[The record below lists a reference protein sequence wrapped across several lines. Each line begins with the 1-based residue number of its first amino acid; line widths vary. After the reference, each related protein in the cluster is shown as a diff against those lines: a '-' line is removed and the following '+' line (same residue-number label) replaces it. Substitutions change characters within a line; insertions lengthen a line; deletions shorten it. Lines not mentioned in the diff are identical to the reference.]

1 MSTTFVAPLGDRGRL
16 VLPAKLRASQNW
28 EQGDSLVLV
37 ETSKGVLIATRRQA
51 LDLLRDQLAGESL
64 VQELI
69 CERRQASKAEQRG
82 DE

>member
-1 MSTTFVAPLGDRGRL
+1 M
-16 VLPAKLRASQNW
+16 LPAKPRASQNW

-69 CERRQASKAEQRG
+69 DERRQAAKAEQSG

>member
-1 MSTTFVAPLGDRGRL
+1 M
-16 VLPAKLRASQNW
+16 LPAKLRASQNW

-69 CERRQASKAEQRG
+69 DERRQAAKAEQSG
-82 DE
+82 DERLSSTHLRS

>member
-1 MSTTFVAPLGDRGRL
+1 M
-16 VLPAKLRASQNW
+16 LPAKLRASQNW

-37 ETSKGVLIATRRQA
+37 ETSKGVLIATRWQA

-69 CERRQASKAEQRG
+69 DERRQAAKAEQSG

>member
-1 MSTTFVAPLGDRGRL
+1 M
-16 VLPAKLRASQNW
+16 LPAKLRASQNW

-64 VQELI
+64 VHELI
-69 CERRQASKAEQRG
+69 DERRQAAKAEQSG

>member
-1 MSTTFVAPLGDRGRL
+1 M
-16 VLPAKLRASQNW
+16 LPAKLRASQNW

-69 CERRQASKAEQRG
+69 DERRQAAKAEQRG

>member
-1 MSTTFVAPLGDRGRL
+1 M
-16 VLPAKLRASQNW
+16 LPAKLRASQNW

-37 ETSKGVLIATRRQA
+37 ETSKRVLISTRRQA

-69 CERRQASKAEQRG
+69 DERRQAAKAEQSG

>member
-1 MSTTFVAPLGDRGRL
+1 M
-16 VLPAKLRASQNW
+16 LPAKLRASQNW

-37 ETSKGVLIATRRQA
+37 ETSKGVLIATRRLA

-69 CERRQASKAEQRG
+69 DERRQAAKAEQSG

>member
-1 MSTTFVAPLGDRGRL
+1 M
-16 VLPAKLRASQNW
+16 LPAKLRASQNW

-69 CERRQASKAEQRG
+69 DERRPAAKAEQSG